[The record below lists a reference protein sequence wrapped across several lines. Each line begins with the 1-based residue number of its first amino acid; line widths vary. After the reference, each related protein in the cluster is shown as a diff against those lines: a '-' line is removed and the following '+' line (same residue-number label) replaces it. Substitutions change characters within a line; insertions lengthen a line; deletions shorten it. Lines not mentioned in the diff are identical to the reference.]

1 MQGSLECASCGRD
14 VSDLHDA
21 RTAGLRVYCTRRCY
35 LLHAHTRPVPSW
47 GKEHADA
54 WADPWV
60 DLSTLDFTELV
71 GVVLNLCLL
80 DFARARRDVE
90 LARLRMTDEGHLND
104 ARDRLAGA
112 LQLTERI
119 REAPA
124 YFEATPAVIESY
136 RAERN
141 SGLTE
146 GRFGLD
152 LFRIP
157 SDPLVRPFV
166 VAVCVAILGMQPTDA
181 AKLISDVDHHGAQI
195 VLEHVSHQDA
205 ENLKEALERFGF
217 SVSIIETSAP
227 AVIAEAPATRAIAA
241 DVRREASRQ
250 EP

>member
-35 LLHAHTRPVPSW
+35 LLHSHTRPVPSW
-47 GKEHADA
+47 GKEHADT

-60 DLSTLDFTELV
+60 ELSALEFEELV

-90 LARLRMTDEGHLND
+90 LARLRMTDAGHLND
-104 ARDRLAGA
+104 ARDRLAAA

-124 YFEATPAVIESY
+124 YYEATPDVIAAY
-136 RAERN
+136 RAERRA
-141 SGLTE
+141 GLVE

-157 SDPLVRPFV
+157 SDPQIRPFV
-166 VAVCVAILGMQPTDA
+166 VPVCVAILGMHPTDA
-181 AKLISDVDHHGAQI
+181 AKLISEVDHNGAQI

-217 SVSIIETSAP
+217 SVSIIETATP
-227 AVIAEAPATRAIAA
+227 AVIAEAPQARAIATEA
-241 DVRREASRQ
+241 RREASRQ

>member
-1 MQGSLECASCGRD
+1 MQASLECARCGRD
-14 VSDLHDA
+14 VSELHDA

-35 LLHAHTRPVPSW
+35 LLHSHPRPVPSW

-54 WADPWV
+54 WADPWI

-80 DFARARRDVE
+80 DFARARQDVE

-104 ARDRLAGA
+104 ARDRLAA
-112 LQLTERI
+112 ARQLTERI

-124 YFEATPAVIESY
+124 YYEATAEVIDAY
-136 RAERN
+136 RADRYA
-141 SGLTE
+141 GLTE

-157 SDPLVRPFV
+157 SDPQVRPFV
-166 VAVCVAILGMQPTDA
+166 AWRSVSPFSGCIPLEAA

-205 ENLKEALERFGF
+205 GRP
-217 SVSIIETSAP
+217 SRTPSSAS
-227 AVIAEAPATRAIAA
+227 
-241 DVRREASRQ
+241 ASR
-250 EP
+250 

>member
-1 MQGSLECASCGRD
+1 MRASLECASCGRD
-14 VSDLHDA
+14 VSELHDA
-21 RTAGLRVYCTRRCY
+21 RTGGLRVYCTRRCY
-35 LLHAHTRPVPSW
+35 LLHSHTRPVPSW

-54 WADPWV
+54 WADPWI
-60 DLSTLDFTELV
+60 DLSTLDFEELV

-104 ARDRLAGA
+104 ARDRLAA
-112 LQLTERI
+112 ARQLTERI

-124 YFEATPAVIESY
+124 YYEATPDVIETY
-136 RAERN
+136 RAERRA
-141 SGLTE
+141 GLTE

-157 SDPLVRPFV
+157 SDPQVRPFV
-166 VAVCVAILGMQPTDA
+166 VAVCVATLGMHPTDA
-181 AKLISDVDHHGAQI
+181 AKLISEVDHNGAQV

-205 ENLKEALERFGF
+205 ENLKEALEKFGF
-217 SVSIIETSAP
+217 SVSIIETAAP
-227 AVIAEAPATRAIAA
+227 AVATEAPPTRAIAA